1 MNKKSNISQDLIR
14 IIPSPAHP
22 SSWVVEEPSSQHPYR
37 GSNGRQTGNGDGA
50 TSYLREGLR
59 PYFGI
64 QRRVLFL
71 LLPALVSQPAL
82 FNPYTHTDS
91 FCVCFFFLNL
101 TFPDCLSS
109 PGDNL
114 ESDPRARMSTNC
126 TILA

>member
-14 IIPSPAHP
+14 VIPSPAHP
-22 SSWVVEEPSSQHPYR
+22 FSWVVEKPSSQHPYR

-91 FCVCFFFLNL
+91 FFFF
-101 TFPDCLSS
+101 
-109 PGDNL
+109 
-114 ESDPRARMSTNC
+114 
-126 TILA
+126 